1 MVVNI
6 PTFRLRVSNGALE
19 TERDPEYLF
28 AYVIEAPKGPV
39 LKPTF
44 VQSNAEALEIFG
56 VDFAAHFNQN
66 PQGLL
71 LLRVAYK
78 DMKAASITYKVD
90 GLDDIIIKRN
100 SKGTGTGTTIVAIS
114 KDPDYTGYR
123 LVLKIPELG
132 NKTYKGIKN
141 LKTVFQRINNIAGE
155 YLEIENDPALI
166 SKEKDEEKYA
176 IVAQTGDVVPDITDS
191 TNTENAT
198 DLGKLQGG
206 SNGKIKTVENGNVGD
221 TIYTSKG
228 FIATSAISAAGE
240 TTFYN
245 ADGSET
251 YKTDAEPKSSAEDES
266 FITYTSAGFVAQSD
280 ISDDGETT
288 YYNADG
294 SQTIKTSA
302 SPVSE
307 ATEEATTQVYTKNVA
322 ATTEVFEKGAQLTD
336 PDNYEELTNDDGTFV
351 PSELTDPTQRA
362 VASAYQQDVFAKAF
376 RVLEGE
382 DVLGV
387 SVLSASPVAHLV
399 MLEHVQ
405 DMNESEV
412 GRLRFGITA
421 YIPEEFSQE
430 NFEAEIEEQGSP
442 YGDGAISAMSLE
454 AEAYNNEYI
463 IYVGQGVAFRP
474 SQGEELQY
482 LPPHKAVQLYT
493 GIRSR
498 LNYKYAI
505 FGGEEKKVLI
515 GVEDV
520 IPFEYNTNMGR
531 LKEIMIELN
540 ESGVCIFKKEYGDV
554 TFVEG
559 VTTSRSDVLSH
570 ESIMSIVAHVSKRL
584 IARCRP
590 YQGQNLTE
598 DLKATLK
605 TALQGELQN
614 ITDTDKS
621 LIAIDEYNLTPY
633 NVEVSSAAMVRF
645 DEKGSLIRESKIV
658 VKCKIVPVGALRDID
673 LGVIVI

>member
-19 TERDPEYLF
+19 TQRDPEYLF

-39 LKPTF
+39 LTPTF
-44 VQSNAEALEIFG
+44 VQSNAEALEVFG

-71 LLRVAYK
+71 LIRVAYK
-78 DMKAASITYKVD
+78 DMKAASVTYQVK

-100 SKGTGTGTTIVAIS
+100 SKGTGTGTTVIS
-114 KDPDYTGYR
+114 ITKDPDYTGYR
-123 LVLKIPELG
+123 LILRIPELG

-141 LKTVFQRINNIAGE
+141 LKTVFQRINNVAGE
-155 YLEIENDPALI
+155 YVTIENDPALI
-166 SKEKDEEKYA
+166 SKEKDEAKYA
-176 IVAQTGDVVPDITDS
+176 IVAQTGDGIEDITDA
-191 TNTENAT
+191 TNESPT

-206 SNGKIKTVENGNVGD
+206 SNGFIKVAENGSVGD
-221 TIYTSKG
+221 IIYTKKG
-228 FIATSAISAAGE
+228 FVAPSAIQAESGDS
-240 TTFYN
+240 TTTYYN
-245 ADGSET
+245 KDGSET
-251 YKTDAEPKSSAEDES
+251 KFVTTSAEIKEEAFDE
-266 FITYTSAGFVAQSD
+266 YVSAGFATEDQIKTESTALT
-280 ISDDGETT
+280 TT

-294 SQTIKTSA
+294 SEEIYVQGTLEA
-302 SPVSE
+302 E
-307 ATEEATTQVYTKNVA
+307 ATETAITQVYTKQASV
-322 ATTEVFEKGAQLTD
+322 EIFEKIEFTED
-336 PDNYEELTNDDGTFV
+336 PDAYQEITSADGTFV
-351 PSELTDPTQRA
+351 PNDVSEELRS
-362 VASAYQQDVFAKAF
+362 VASADQQEAFAKAF

-387 SVLSASPVAHLV
+387 SVLSASPIAHLV

-421 YIPEEFSQE
+421 YIPDQFSQD

-442 YGDGAISAMSLE
+442 YGDGAISIMSLE
-454 AEAYNNEYI
+454 AESYNNEYI

-474 SQGEELQY
+474 SEGEEIQY

-493 GIRSR
+493 GIRSH
-498 LNYKYAI
+498 LSYKNAI

-621 LIAIDEYNLTPY
+621 LISIEEYNLAPY

>member
-19 TERDPEYLF
+19 TQRDPEYLF

-39 LKPTF
+39 LTPTF

-71 LLRVAYK
+71 LIRVAYK
-78 DMKAASITYKVD
+78 DMKAASITYQVE

-100 SKGTGTGTTIVAIS
+100 SKGTGTGTTIVAITN
-114 KDPDYTGYR
+114 DPEYTGYR
-123 LVLKIPELG
+123 LVLRIPELG
-132 NKTYKGIKN
+132 DKTYKGIKD
-141 LKTVFQRINNIAGE
+141 LKTVFQRINNVAGD
-155 YLEIENDPALI
+155 YLTIENDPALI
-166 SKEKDEEKYA
+166 SKEKDPDKYEK
-176 IVAQTGDVVPDITDS
+176 VAQTGEDVPTITDA
-191 TNTENAT
+191 TNSGAI

-206 SNGKIKTVENGNVGD
+206 SNGTVKIVENGNPGD
-221 TIYTSKG
+221 IVYVSKG
-228 FIATSAISAAGE
+228 FIKESEIS
-240 TTFYN
+240 
-245 ADGSET
+245 
-251 YKTDAEPKSSAEDES
+251 ES
-266 FITYTSAGFVAQSD
+266 
-280 ISDDGETT
+280 GETT

-294 SQTIKTSA
+294 SQTIKTNA
-302 SPVSE
+302 TPVATSTDSSFGTTYELAGYIAESDKSE
-307 ATEEATTQVYTKNVA
+307 TGATTYYNIDGSQTIKTDVTPVDTATEEATVAVYTQNTPVPK
-322 ATTEVFEKGAQLTD
+322 EVFEQQTIDED
-336 PDNYEELTNDDGTFV
+336 PDLYEDLINDDGTFV
-351 PSELTDPTQRA
+351 PSSIENPSQRA
-362 VASAYQQDVFAKAF
+362 VAAAYQQDVFAKAF

-387 SVLSASPVAHLV
+387 SVLSASPIAHLV

-421 YIPEEFSQE
+421 YLPTNFSQE
-430 NFEAEIEEQGSP
+430 DFEAEIEEQGSP
-442 YGDGAISAMSLE
+442 YGDGAISDMSLE
-454 AEAYNNEYI
+454 AESYNNEYI

-474 SQGEELQY
+474 SEGEEIQY

-493 GIRSR
+493 GIRSH
-498 LNYKYAI
+498 LSYKNAI

-621 LIAIDEYNLTPY
+621 LISIEQYNLAPY

>member
-78 DMKAASITYKVD
+78 DMKAASITYKVE

-221 TIYTSKG
+221 IIYTSKG
-228 FIATSAISAAGE
+228 FIATSDISTAGE
-240 TTFYN
+240 TTYYSSN
-245 ADGSET
+245 GSET
-251 YKTDAEPKSSAEDES
+251 YKTDATPKSSAEDAS
-266 FITYTSAGFVAQSD
+266 FITYPSAGFIAESD
-280 ISDDGETT
+280 LSDNGETT

-294 SQTIKTSA
+294 SQTYKTSA

-307 ATEEATTQVYTKNVA
+307 ATAEATIQVYTKNVA
-322 ATTEVFEKGAQLTD
+322 ATTEVFEKGARQTD
-336 PDNYEELTNDDGTFV
+336 PDHYEELTNDDGTFV
-351 PSELTDPTQRA
+351 PSELTDSNQRA
-362 VASAYQQDVFAKAF
+362 VASAYQQEAFAKAF

-421 YIPEEFSQE
+421 YIPEDFSQE
-430 NFEAEIEEQGSP
+430 DFEAEIEEQGSP

-621 LIAIDEYNLTPY
+621 LISIDEYNLTPY

>member
-78 DMKAASITYKVD
+78 DMKAASVTYKVE

-266 FITYTSAGFVAQSD
+266 FIY
-280 ISDDGETT
+280 
-288 YYNADG
+288 
-294 SQTIKTSA
+294 
-302 SPVSE
+302 
-307 ATEEATTQVYTKNVA
+307 
-322 ATTEVFEKGAQLTD
+322 
-336 PDNYEELTNDDGTFV
+336 
-351 PSELTDPTQRA
+351 
-362 VASAYQQDVFAKAF
+362 F
-376 RVLEGE
+376 RW
-382 DVLGV
+382 
-387 SVLSASPVAHLV
+387 
-399 MLEHVQ
+399 
-405 DMNESEV
+405 
-412 GRLRFGITA
+412 F
-421 YIPEEFSQE
+421 
-430 NFEAEIEEQGSP
+430 
-442 YGDGAISAMSLE
+442 
-454 AEAYNNEYI
+454 
-463 IYVGQGVAFRP
+463 
-474 SQGEELQY
+474 
-482 LPPHKAVQLYT
+482 
-493 GIRSR
+493 
-498 LNYKYAI
+498 
-505 FGGEEKKVLI
+505 
-515 GVEDV
+515 
-520 IPFEYNTNMGR
+520 
-531 LKEIMIELN
+531 
-540 ESGVCIFKKEYGDV
+540 CC
-554 TFVEG
+554 
-559 VTTSRSDVLSH
+559 
-570 ESIMSIVAHVSKRL
+570 SI
-584 IARCRP
+584 
-590 YQGQNLTE
+590 
-598 DLKATLK
+598 
-605 TALQGELQN
+605 
-614 ITDTDKS
+614 
-621 LIAIDEYNLTPY
+621 
-633 NVEVSSAAMVRF
+633 
-645 DEKGSLIRESKIV
+645 
-658 VKCKIVPVGALRDID
+658 
-673 LGVIVI
+673 